1 VDRGA
6 HPGLFAVAKLK
17 PGVGVDRASAEMDTI
32 ARRLERQYPLSNT
45 DHTVSVVPYY
55 EQIVQ
60 NIRPALLTLMGAVA
74 FVLMIACA
82 NLANLMLAKAD
93 ARQRE
98 LAIREALGATRWRLF
113 QQLLTESVL
122 MAIGGGALG
131 VVVAWWGVKAFV
143 ASRPSTVPRIDLV
156 AVDLRVLAFAL
167 AVSIGT
173 GVAFGLAPALRA
185 SSLDL
190 LTSLKDAW
198 RASRGAGRRLRSA
211 LVVGEVAL
219 ALVLLTGA
227 GLTMRS
233 VAALTAI
240 DLGFDPSHVV
250 TMRMALPSTRYPDV
264 TSWIAFH
271 RELVQ
276 RASAIPGVEA
286 AGLNS
291 AVPLEGGGSE
301 SEVRYEGQPP
311 PRSVSE
317 EATMCR
323 FQAATPDSFR
333 AMGIAIVRGR
343 SFDGRDTADAARVAV
358 VEEALV
364 HKFFGDADPIGK
376 RIAFEFTGHGPAA
389 QPLWRQIVGVARH
402 VRHYGIVRE
411 PANMEVYAPLEQL
424 PIWFPERRPG
434 LTLFVRTPLDPEQ
447 VVVTVRQ
454 TVSSLDREI
463 PLYSVQTMDD
473 YVGQATEQPRLNMT
487 LLGLFAALALVL
499 ASLGIYGVLSYIVGR
514 R

>member
-1 VDRGA
+1 
-6 HPGLFAVAKLK
+6 
-17 PGVGVDRASAEMDTI
+17 
-32 ARRLERQYPLSNT
+32 
-45 DHTVSVVPYY
+45 
-55 EQIVQ
+55 
-60 NIRPALLTLMGAVA
+60 
-74 FVLMIACA
+74 
-82 NLANLMLAKAD
+82 
-93 ARQRE
+93 
-98 LAIREALGATRWRLF
+98 
-113 QQLLTESVL
+113 
-122 MAIGGGALG
+122 
-131 VVVAWWGVKAFV
+131 
-143 ASRPSTVPRIDLV
+143 
-156 AVDLRVLAFAL
+156 
-167 AVSIGT
+167 
-173 GVAFGLAPALRA
+173 
-185 SSLDL
+185 DL

-233 VAALTAI
+233 FAALTAI

-250 TMRMALPSTRYPDV
+250 TMRIALPSTRYPDV

-271 RELVQ
+271 RELVR

-311 PRSVSE
+311 PRSVSQ
-317 EATMCR
+317 EATMCL
-323 FQAATPDSFR
+323 FQAATPDYFR

-411 PANMEVYAPLEQL
+411 PANMEGYAPLEHL
-424 PIWFPERRPG
+424 PIWFRERRPG

-447 VVVTVRQ
+447 VVATVRQ

-514 R
+514 RTHEIGIRLALGATPGDVVRLVVGHGMRLAIAGIAAGLAAAWAVTRTMESLLIGVSPHDPATFAAIAALLGAIAFIASYVPGRRA